1 MKNPSLSS
9 KAVPKCRELSRI
21 RSKGFALVIS
31 LMLMALLVILGVGM
45 LTLSSKTLSISD
57 RQTDLSIARS
67 NARLALSMA
76 VAQLQRHSGPDQ
88 RITTTAD
95 QLASGQNPEESA
107 AAPERRHWT
116 GIYKSWQAGVKQRPE
131 PEFCSWLVSGDP
143 DLTEDQ
149 DAAKGSG
156 GNGVP
161 VELVGRGTMG
171 DVDEGFVEV
180 PPLHVSTPDGGSARI
195 AWWTGDQGTKAAL
208 ATPPAAE
215 SQELA
220 AVRAAAQ
227 GAPRNAVELA
237 RAGGEVPFADLELSD
252 SRIQRVTDWNQ
263 AAFLAV
269 DKDSPRG
276 LFHDLAPFSTGLIT
290 NVRSGGFRK
299 DLSMHLER
307 PSSDVPRDPLYVAGG
322 KSGINE
328 AELWLHYNMYKELK
342 TRGRYSFTTGG
353 TMGSSSPYL
362 QVEGNQTAMLNDAE
376 NFYKQPAFV
385 SYQTVLSFHSR
396 TVTSGGSSKQRL
408 CLVVDPIV
416 TYWNPLDVP
425 VVLTPAYNSIKFWQ
439 LPYDLSLRL
448 PGKSASVSLMSALG
462 GGAFHYL
469 TLIAGAQQPIVLKP
483 GEVMM
488 VSQGPSTPITQDNP
502 ELNYVQGRAGWNFGG
517 GISIDLK
524 DSTGNFVEGNSSDT
538 LTYSLR
544 PNSAISDGTRHWSL
558 NHHET
563 YYKEDRSGRG
573 ESVGIGGVFI
583 DYIYG
588 LPHDESNP
596 KPTSLR
602 LRAANFPDFFGK
614 ISSSDT
620 RPLKFSQL
628 SGRKEPFMIYS
639 YNVKTEK
646 GSDRGG
652 RFLSRFNPKAMLV
665 DFYDLSEQEL
675 DLLPFEVQIQPLDSW
690 KNRNLEVSPRGNGY
704 FGGGMN
710 AEFGTSFI
718 STHSV
723 PREPLYSLAAFQHAF
738 ANGFSS
744 NNPQAG
750 YAIVNAR
757 FPMLPHVSHP
767 IGNSL
772 APSVIA
778 PNRTEAVISGPRV
791 LADHSYLA
799 NEALWDDWFLSG
811 IAPQIVAT
819 FSPRRSQKQVAEEF
833 LDGTAALPVTRYLP
847 DTGGEEPEE
856 LLSRLFR
863 GSLPTDDATLL
874 TASLIRVDGLFNVN
888 STSVEAW
895 KAVLGSLK
903 GRPIAVRD
911 ANGAESVTNDHD
923 GGVPV
928 AGLLSPEDAI
938 AKGQGA
944 VDVKEPE
951 QWTGRRTLSEDDI
964 DSLARGI
971 VREVRKRGPFLSL
984 ADFVNRRVGS
994 DEELARCGAVQ
1005 AALDSPEVSVN
1016 EAYNAPDRSVPSSVG
1031 SRFAFADAETGPAAY
1046 GIPGIV
1052 KQADILTPIAPVLSV
1067 RSDSFVVRA
1076 YGEAVGK
1083 DGEILARAWCEAI
1096 VERDKNFVDSSEEA
1110 DTRIASLKVE
1120 ANRHFGRRYRVSA
1133 FRWLHPDEV

>member
-1 MKNPSLSS
+1 MKGAPLCRALNP
-9 KAVPKCRELSRI
+9 I
-21 RSKGFALVIS
+21 RRNGFALVVS
-31 LMLMALLVILGVGM
+31 LMLMTLLVILGLSM
-45 LTLSSKTLSISD
+45 LTLSSKSLSVSD
-57 RQTDLSIARS
+57 RQKDLAIAQS

-76 VAQLQRHSGPDQ
+76 VAQLQRHTGPDQ
-88 RITTTAD
+88 RITATAD
-95 QLASGQNPEESA
+95 QIGGRQDPDRSSA
-107 AAPERRHWT
+107 AEDRQYWT
-116 GIYKSWQAGVKQRPE
+116 GVYKSWQSGVKNRPE
-131 PEFCSWLVSGDP
+131 PEFCSWLVSGEA
-143 DLTEDQ
+143 DLVEDKG
-149 DAAKGSG
+149 AAE
-156 GNGVP
+156 GNAGDGVP
-161 VELVGRGTMG
+161 VELVGRGTLG
-171 DVDEGFVEV
+171 DTDEGIVRV
-180 PPLHVSTPDGGSARI
+180 PPLNVVTPEGGNARI
-195 AWWTGDQGTKAAL
+195 AWWTGDQGTKAAI
-208 ATPPAAE
+208 ATPPGPE
-215 SQELA
+215 SEELA
-220 AVRAAAQ
+220 SVRAATQA
-227 GAPRNAVELA
+227 APRNAVEYAKNGKDAPFSTLA
-237 RAGGEVPFADLELSD
+237 ATDP
-252 SRIQRVTDWNQ
+252 RIQRVTDWNQ
-263 AAFLAV
+263 AAFLAT
-269 DKDSPRG
+269 DKDSPRS
-276 LFHDLAPFSTGLIT
+276 LFHDLAPFSSGLIT
-290 NVRSGGFRK
+290 NVRTGGFRK
-299 DLSMHLER
+299 DLSMYLER
-307 PSSDVPRDPLYVAGG
+307 TSSSVPKNPLYRVGG
-322 KSGINE
+322 ESGINE

-342 TRGRYSFTTGG
+342 SRGRYSFTTGG
-353 TMGSSSPYL
+353 SMSPSAPYL
-362 QVEGNQTAMLNDAE
+362 QVEGNQSAMLNDPE

-396 TVTSGGSSKQRL
+396 TVNSGGSSKQRL

-425 VVLTPAYNSIKFWQ
+425 VVLSPAYNSIKFWQ

-448 PGKSASVSLMSALG
+448 PGKAASVSLMRALG
-462 GGAFHYL
+462 GGEFHYL

-483 GEVMM
+483 GEVMI
-488 VSQGPSTPITQDNP
+488 VSQGPNTPIAQDNP
-502 ELNYVQGRAGWNFGG
+502 ELNYIQGRAGWNFGG

-524 DSTGNFVEGNSSDT
+524 DSAGNFVEGNSNDT
-538 LTYSLR
+538 FTYDLK

-563 YYKEDRSGRG
+563 YYKEDRTGRG

-588 LPHDESNP
+588 QPHSESNP
-596 KPTSLR
+596 KPANLR
-602 LRAANFPDFFGK
+602 LRASKFPAFFGK
-614 ISSSDT
+614 IKSSDT
-620 RPLKFSQL
+620 RPMKFSQL

-665 DFYDLSEQEL
+665 DFYDLSEKEL

-750 YAIVNAR
+750 YAIINAR
-757 FPMLPHVSHP
+757 FPVLPHVSHP

-772 APSVIA
+772 APSMI
-778 PNRTEAVISGPRV
+778 PSDRTEAMMSGPRV

-811 IAPQIVAT
+811 IAPQSVAT
-819 FSPRRSQKQVAEEF
+819 FNPRRAQRQVAEEF
-833 LDGTAALPVTRYLP
+833 LNGTASLPVSRYLP
-847 DTGGEEPEE
+847 DLGGEDPDEV
-856 LLSRLFR
+856 LSELFR
-863 GSLPTDDATLL
+863 GNTPSDAATLL
-874 TASLIRVDGLFNVN
+874 AASLIRVDGLFNVN

-895 KAVLGSLK
+895 KALLGSLK
-903 GRPIAVRD
+903 DRPIVVRD
-911 ANGAESVTNDHD
+911 ANGAEKVTTDHGD
-923 GGVPV
+923 GVPV
-928 AGLLSPEDAI
+928 AGLLGPEDLI
-938 AKGQGA
+938 AKGKGS

-951 QWTGRRTLSEDDI
+951 QWTGRRTLTEEDI
-964 DSLARGI
+964 ESLARGI

-984 ADFVNRRVGS
+984 ADFVNRRVGG
-994 DEELARCGAVQ
+994 DEELARSGAVQ
-1005 AALDSPEVSVN
+1005 AALDSRDVTVN
-1016 EAYNAPDRSVPSSVG
+1016 DAYNAQDRSVPASVG
-1031 SRFAFADAETGPAAY
+1031 SRFAFPEAEAGAAAY

-1076 YGEAVGK
+1076 YGESVGK
-1083 DGEILARAWCEAI
+1083 NGEILARAWCEAI

-1110 DTRIASLKVE
+1110 DTQIASLKSE
-1120 ANRHFGRRYRVSA
+1120 ANRHFGRRYRVSS
-1133 FRWLHPDEV
+1133 FRWLHQDEV